1 MRHRTAKPKDADA
14 VMETAE
20 SPLYGRP
27 NWMEVDGAAIAHNVR
42 VLRRLVG
49 PDVKIFAA
57 LKGNACGF
65 GVSEAARLIAAA
77 GADALATVDLGDAI
91 RIRKHGV
98 RLPLLLYGGNL
109 PTAEVVRASL
119 AYDLT
124 PTFHDRDS
132 AEGFLRLADAPHRAF
147 VEVNVGGERFG
158 VDPDN
163 ALAFVQWLGGF
174 PNLEIAGIYA
184 HLHVPS
190 SEVAEEIV
198 SWQFERFQSVLSTL
212 ESNGIVIPIRMTA
225 SSKTLLLVNGMHL
238 SAIDPGH
245 LIFGLD
251 PGGLAKVPLDV
262 HSALVALKS
271 RLISVRALARTEFL
285 DHPPFPVREG
295 LRFGII
301 PMGSSDGLN
310 SLHCGKVL
318 VRGRQV
324 DLLGSPSAEHAR
336 VDLTD
341 IPEARAGDEVAII
354 GRQGDEDISLDEV
367 QRYQGGVRAS
377 DITRRIPAS
386 IPRRYLGGIGT

>member
-1 MRHRTAKPKDADA
+1 MSHRMPGPKDAVVEA
-14 VMETAE
+14 AG
-20 SPLYGRP
+20 SALYGRP

-49 PDVKIFAA
+49 PDIKIFAA

-65 GVSEAARLIAAA
+65 GLTEAARAVAAA
-77 GADALATVDLGDAI
+77 GADALATVDLGDAV
-91 RIRKHGV
+91 RIRKDGV
-98 RLPLLLYGGNL
+98 RLPFLLYGGNL
-109 PTAEVVRASL
+109 PTAETVWASL

-132 AEGFLRLADAPHRAF
+132 AESFLRLADAPHRAF

-163 ALAFVQWLGGF
+163 ALAFVRWLIGF
-174 PNLEIAGIYA
+174 PRLEIAGIYA
-184 HLHVPS
+184 HMHVPS
-190 SEVAEEIV
+190 SEVAEEVV
-198 SWQFERFQSVLSTL
+198 SWQFERFQSVLRAL

-225 SSKTLLLVNGMHL
+225 SSKTLLLVRGMHL

-245 LIFGLD
+245 LVFGLD
-251 PGGLAKVPLDV
+251 PGGLTKVPLDV
-262 HSALVALKS
+262 RSALVALKS
-271 RLISVRALARTEFL
+271 RLVSVRALARTEFL

-295 LRFGII
+295 LRFGVI

-310 SLHCGKVL
+310 ALHCGQVL
-318 VRGRQV
+318 VRGRRV

-336 VDLTD
+336 VDLTG
-341 IPEARAGDEVAII
+341 IPDARAGDEVAII
-354 GRQGDEDISLDEV
+354 GRQGDEVISLDEV
-367 QRYQGGVRAS
+367 QRHQGGVRAS

-386 IPRRYLGGIGT
+386 IPRRYLDGNGN